1 MIKLAFL
8 ILALV
13 QTQDIEEEELSKK
26 IGACWMKT
34 IKDINNEKDNMAKII
49 RSVENANK
57 TLIFHKIQMSM
68 ILQCESLIDIN
79 NANYLNLSYKD
90 VVKDFDY
97 NQFIG
102 IQFQLTKEEETLL
115 RIIKKMEKDL
125 GELDKQN
132 KIKQQYTKTQEIE
145 KDWQNAYNTN
155 QSDQTLLTK
164 PNYFHYAF
172 FLILFIAIFGGGFW
186 SIKMI
191 QGMKEDSLKNQSKA
205 K

>member
-1 MIKLAFL
+1 MIQLAFL
-8 ILALV
+8 LFVL
-13 QTQDIEEEELSKK
+13 TLGQDIEEEELSKK

-34 IKDINNEKDNMAKII
+34 IKDINNEKDNMGKII
-49 RSVENANK
+49 ESVQNANK

-79 NANYLNLSYKD
+79 NENYLSLSYKD

-97 NQFIG
+97 KQYIG
-102 IQFQLTKEEETLL
+102 IEFKLTKEEETLL

-125 GELDKQN
+125 GELNKQN
-132 KIKQQYTKTQEIE
+132 QIKQQYKQTQQVEQ
-145 KDWQNAYNTN
+145 DWQDAYKTN
-155 QSDQTLLTK
+155 QAVPTLLTK

-172 FLILFIAIFGGGFW
+172 FLVLFVAIFGGGYW
-186 SIKMI
+186 SVKMI
-191 QGMKEDSLKNQSKA
+191 QGMKDSSNKNQNKA

>member
-1 MIKLAFL
+1 MIQLAFL
-8 ILALV
+8 LFVL
-13 QTQDIEEEELSKK
+13 TLGQDIEEEELSKK

-34 IKDINNEKDNMAKII
+34 IKDINNEKDYMGKII
-49 RSVENANK
+49 QSVENANK

-79 NANYLNLSYKD
+79 NENYLTLSYKD

-97 NQFIG
+97 KQYIG
-102 IQFQLTKEEETLL
+102 IEFKLTKEEETLL

-125 GELDKQN
+125 GELNKQN
-132 KIKQQYTKTQEIE
+132 QIKQQYKQTQQVE
-145 KDWQNAYNTN
+145 KDWQDAYKTN
-155 QSDQTLLTK
+155 QAQSTLLTK

-172 FLILFIAIFGGGFW
+172 FLVLFVAIFGGGFW
-186 SIKMI
+186 SVKMI
-191 QGMKEDSLKNQSKA
+191 QGMKDGSNKNQNKA

>member
-1 MIKLAFL
+1 MIQLAFL
-8 ILALV
+8 LFVL
-13 QTQDIEEEELSKK
+13 TLGQDIEEEELSKK

-34 IKDINNEKDNMAKII
+34 IKDINNEKDNMGKII
-49 RSVENANK
+49 KSVENANK

-79 NANYLNLSYKD
+79 NENYLTLSYKD

-97 NQFIG
+97 KQYIG
-102 IQFQLTKEEETLL
+102 IEFQLTKEEETLL

-125 GELDKQN
+125 SELNKQN
-132 KIKQQYTKTQEIE
+132 QIKQQYKQTQQVE
-145 KDWQNAYNTN
+145 KDWQDAYKTN
-155 QSDQTLLTK
+155 QAESTLLTK

-172 FLILFIAIFGGGFW
+172 FLVLFVAIFGGGFW
-186 SIKMI
+186 SVKMI
-191 QGMKEDSLKNQSKA
+191 QGMKDSSNKNQNKA